1 MHSSSHPARRGKRTE
16 PPANRSVWAHA
27 SALVGVGL
35 VDGDID
41 GLRPQA
47 LDQTAA
53 DRRVLDQ
60 KRGGTIASL
69 DLHHLLFERPKRKAT
84 AHHLENIKDLF
95 AVQHN
100 DTRRII
106 AGLSF
111 TQGYVPA
118 HDNAVA
124 GLIANIVVGREPFS
138 FDDRAAGRNRALL
151 VLRRKRNGA
160 HLT

>member
-16 PPANRSVWAHA
+16 PPANRSVWAHP

-41 GLRPQA
+41 GLLPQA

-69 DLHHLLFERPKRKAT
+69 NLHHLLFERPKRKAA
-84 AHHLENIKDLF
+84 AHHGDCRG
-95 AVQHN
+95 HRTHS
-100 DTRRII
+100 D
-106 AGLSF
+106 
-111 TQGYVPA
+111 
-118 HDNAVA
+118 
-124 GLIANIVVGREPFS
+124 VVWTLMGGEH
-138 FDDRAAGRNRALL
+138 RAAHRGQYQLATP
-151 VLRRKRNGA
+151 
-160 HLT
+160 HIDPLTPAAPTPY